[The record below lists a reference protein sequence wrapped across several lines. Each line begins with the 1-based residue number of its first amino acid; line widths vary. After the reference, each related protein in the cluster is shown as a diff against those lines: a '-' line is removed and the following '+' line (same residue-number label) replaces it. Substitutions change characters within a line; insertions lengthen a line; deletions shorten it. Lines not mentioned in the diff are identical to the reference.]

1 MRPLPALSAALLL
14 MSGACSAPPPLDVPP
29 AARPIAA
36 PAARPPS
43 GMRIAAV
50 PSGRMYAKAGLAYEG
65 GGIDDARTFFIG
77 GLLVQHPK
85 GTLLFDAGFGP
96 SVDEHFRIGTP
107 LLLRLAS
114 KYDRQTTVADELR
127 KAGIAP
133 SVLTAVILTHA
144 HWDHVSGL
152 EALPGVPVWVSRDEL
167 AFVRGTDKA
176 TALARRL
183 GTSAYQPY
191 DFPGGPYLGFE
202 RSRDVFGDG
211 SVVLV
216 PAGGHTPGS
225 IIAFVST
232 PDGKRYALIGDIA
245 WQAEGVD
252 RPAQKPWIA
261 RKVDSDHD
269 ATRALLIR
277 LHRLKAAVPGLIIV
291 PAHDARV
298 WDTLPRLA
306 PTVPAGVSSA
316 PQ

>member
-1 MRPLPALSAALLL
+1 
-14 MSGACSAPPPLDVPP
+14 
-29 AARPIAA
+29 
-36 PAARPPS
+36 
-43 GMRIAAV
+43 MRIAAV

-65 GGIDDARTFFIG
+65 GRMDDARTFFIG
-77 GLLVQHPK
+77 ALLVRHPK
-85 GTLLFDAGFGP
+85 GTLLFDTGFGP
-96 SVDEHFRIGTP
+96 GVDEHFRIGTP

-133 SVLTAVILTHA
+133 SALTAVILTHA

-167 AFVRGTDKA
+167 TFVNGPDKA

-261 RKVDSDHD
+261 RKVDSDRD

-277 LHRLKAAVPGLIIV
+277 LHQLKAAVPGLIIV

-298 WDTLPRLA
+298 WETLPRLE
-306 PTVPAGVSSA
+306 PTKPAIASSA
-316 PQ
+316 AG